1 MREKKRERRRL
12 ELRRERLRVLDAR
25 ALEQVV
31 AGHCLA
37 PRCSRFCITGDA
49 ER

>member
-1 MREKKRERRRL
+1 MRDKKSGRRRL

-25 ALEQVV
+25 ELEQVA

-37 PRCSRFCITGDA
+37 PRNSRLCITGDY
-49 ER
+49 